1 MQEKHVQSY
10 CVGIV
15 YFSVEKRKKGRPF
28 FGRKI
33 LFRQGKQN
41 IIFRNGVP
49 EIYTLGAST
58 VLKKNPSHFD
68 HETEIISG

>member
-1 MQEKHVQSY
+1 MKR
-10 CVGIV
+10 
-15 YFSVEKRKKGRPF
+15 EKRSAIFWKGF
-28 FGRKI
+28 KKI